1 VADIGRGASIGGTVV
16 AYRYLVG
23 ARIRSDWQ
31 YRTSFLLYTL
41 AQAVVTAL
49 DLVVI
54 LVIFDVVPAL
64 GGWSVA
70 EVLVLYGFA
79 MTSFGLADMAISQVE
94 TLPRHVVEG
103 SFDRFL
109 LRPLPLVLQL
119 SAAEFALRRV
129 GRIVPGVTALAIG
142 LSTAD
147 ISWTASHVALVALT
161 LASGVAVFG
170 SVWVLTCSV
179 SFWLVGAREIANAF
193 TYGGSFAHQYPMH
206 ILGEWVRAII
216 GWLLPMAFAGYVGT
230 IHLVGAA
237 NPLDL
242 PRWLAFAAPIPV
254 GAFGVVA
261 VLAWARSVRNYQST
275 GS

>member
-1 VADIGRGASIGGTVV
+1 MAR
-16 AYRYLVG
+16 AYRHLLS

-31 YRTSFLLYTL
+31 YRTSFALYTL

-79 MTSFGLADMAISQVE
+79 TASFGVADMVISQVE
-94 TLPRHVVEG
+94 TVPRHVVQG
-103 SFDRFL
+103 TFDRFL
-109 LRPLPLVLQL
+109 LRPLPVLLQL

-129 GRIVPGVTALAIG
+129 GRVVPGLATLTVG
-142 LSTAD
+142 LASVD
-147 ISWTASHVALVALT
+147 IEWSAASVVLIALT
-161 LASGVAVFG
+161 LISGVAVFG
-170 SVWVLTCSV
+170 GVWVLTCSV
-179 SFWLVGAREIANAF
+179 AFWVVGAREIANAF

-206 ILGEWVRAII
+206 IFAEWTRAII

-230 IHLVGAA
+230 VHLVGAA
-237 NPLDL
+237 NPLGI
-242 PRWLAFAAPIPV
+242 PRWLAFAAPVPV
-254 GAFGVVA
+254 GAFALVA
-261 VLAWARSVRNYQST
+261 YLAWARSVRNYQST